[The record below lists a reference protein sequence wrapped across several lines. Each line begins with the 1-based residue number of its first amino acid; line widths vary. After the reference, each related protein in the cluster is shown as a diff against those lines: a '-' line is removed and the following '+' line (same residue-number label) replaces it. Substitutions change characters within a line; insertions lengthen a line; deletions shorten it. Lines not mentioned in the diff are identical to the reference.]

1 MNWDPLIEAASE
13 VRDHAYSPYSGF
25 MVGAAILA
33 EDGSIH
39 AGCNVE
45 NRSFGA
51 TICAE
56 RVAIGTLLAGG
67 VRGLRAVVVVSDTD
81 PPAPPC
87 GLCLQV
93 LSEFGERDLP
103 VLLMNSHGTRQ
114 EYRLRD
120 LSPHPFELPPQGLG
134 RFSG

>member
-1 MNWDPLIEAASE
+1 MNWEALIEAANE
-13 VRDHAYSPYSGF
+13 VKDRAHSPYSGF
-25 MVGAAILA
+25 QVGAAVLS
-33 EDGSIH
+33 EDGSIY
-39 AGCNVE
+39 AGCNIE

-51 TICAE
+51 TVCAE
-56 RVAIGTLLAGG
+56 RVAIGTLVAAGSRSLA
-67 VRGLRAVVVVSDTD
+67 AVAVISDTT

-93 LSEFGERDLP
+93 LSEFGGPDLP
-103 VLLMNSHGTRQ
+103 ILLSNSDGDRL

-134 RFSG
+134 RQSL